1 MFIDYAKIELQAGN
15 GGKGIVSFHREKY
28 IDKGG
33 PSGGDGGKGGDI
45 VFVTNTN
52 LHTLQDIRYRRLY
65 KAKNGQSGGPNKR
78 TGKSGENLII
88 EIPCG
93 TVIKEEASSK
103 IIVDMVEDNHSHIVC
118 EGGIG
123 GKGNHHFKS
132 STQQTPRFSQ
142 EGTKGDHLKVELE
155 LKVLADV
162 GLVGLPNAGKST
174 LLSVMTTAKP
184 KIADY
189 PFTTLQPHLGI
200 VKYGEYQ
207 SFVMADIPGLIEGA
221 SEGKGLGHQFLKH
234 IERNK
239 ILLFLIDILE
249 ENPQET
255 FDKLKKEL
263 ETFNDTLM
271 DKPTLVVRTKLDT
284 TQDPKKLSQWNNFS
298 EEYIDISS
306 VSNSGLDNL
315 KDRLVSFL
323 SSSI

>member
-103 IIVDMVEDNHSHIVC
+103 VIVDMVEDNHSHIVC
-118 EGGIG
+118 EGDIG

-162 GLVGLPNAGKST
+162 GFVGLPNAGKST